1 MIKKPVIFGS
11 NHSIDEILWNVEVRD
26 ILTMCCVKKN
36 TEFCFA
42 VTIKNMAF
50 FPENFMD
57 ILGFDFIAWLYNNKP
72 IKVSGHGSYK
82 NETRYSY
89 KKKYF
94 FKHNS

>member
-1 MIKKPVIFGS
+1 
-11 NHSIDEILWNVEVRD
+11 
-26 ILTMCCVKKN
+26 
-36 TEFCFA
+36 
-42 VTIKNMAF
+42 
-50 FPENFMD
+50 MD